1 MFKRGIKRGDLLLVL
16 LLAAGLAAFAV
27 ARLAGG
33 DAAAGLSAVIE
44 VDGQPYMTVDLAD
57 EGREIE
63 IHSERGYNLLRIR
76 DGGIEML
83 EADCPDQLC
92 KGFGH
97 VHRPRGTIVCLP
109 NRVFVEVIGGPGE
122 GAEPDAIVQ

>member
-1 MFKRGIKRGDLLLVL
+1 MFKRGDVLLVL
-16 LLAAGLAAFAV
+16 LIAAGLLAFAV
-27 ARLAGG
+27 PGMLGR
-33 DAAAGLSAVIE
+33 DTAAGLSAAIE

-57 EGREIE
+57 EGRLIE
-63 IHSERGYNLLRIR
+63 VHSERGYNLLRIR

-109 NRVFVEVIGGPGE
+109 NRVFVEVIGEPGE
-122 GAEPDAIVQ
+122 GAEPDAIVS

>member
-1 MFKRGIKRGDLLLVL
+1 MKRGDVLLVL
-16 LLAAGLAAFAV
+16 LLAAGLAFFAV
-27 ARLAGG
+27 PYFTGG
-33 DAAAGLSAVIE
+33 EAAGRTAVIE
-44 VDGQPYMTVDLAD
+44 VNGEPYMTVDLGD

-63 IHSERGYNLLRIR
+63 IRSERGYNLLRIR

-97 VHRPRGTIVCLP
+97 VHRPL
-109 NRVFVEVIGGPGE
+109 
-122 GAEPDAIVQ
+122 